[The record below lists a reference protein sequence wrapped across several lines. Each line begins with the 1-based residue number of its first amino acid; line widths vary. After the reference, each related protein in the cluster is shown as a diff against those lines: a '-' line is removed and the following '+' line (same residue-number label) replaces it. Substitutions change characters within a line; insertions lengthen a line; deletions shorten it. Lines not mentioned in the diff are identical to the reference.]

1 MANSPYLNITIRRCR
16 TMSDKYNGWTNYET
30 WAANLWSDQDYWF
43 AQAKESGS
51 IGTLAEQMK
60 DECVSYMDNI
70 IQTNGMFTDLL
81 QSAFDQ
87 INWFEI
93 AEHIFEDANEGVK

>member
-1 MANSPYLNITIRRCR
+1 
-16 TMSDKYNGWTNYET
+16 MSDKYNGWTNYET
-30 WAANLWSDQDYWF
+30 WNANLWSDQDYWF
-43 AQAKESGS
+43 DQSKESDS

-60 DECVSYMDNI
+60 DECESYMDDI

-81 QSAFDQ
+81 QSAFDR

-93 AEHIFEDANEGVK
+93 AEHIFEDVNEED